1 MTTLESS
8 RKSAGDGWQAK
19 NADQEIQSMDEL
31 DRIIINELQDNFP
44 LHANPYEILAGS
56 IGIPVEQL
64 WKRVQGLVESGVIR
78 RVGFSMDSRKIGYS
92 STLAAIRVMPE
103 RIEEVS
109 ALIATFPE
117 ITHGYLRDDG
127 YNIWLTVI
135 AENKDRVLA
144 VLEKIRLKF
153 GLSGEDIMNLP
164 VEKLFKL
171 DARFK

>member
-1 MTTLESS
+1 
-8 RKSAGDGWQAK
+8 
-19 NADQEIQSMDEL
+19 MDEL
-31 DRIIINELQDNFP
+31 DRIIIKELQENFP
-44 LHANPYEILAGS
+44 LQANPYEILAGN
-56 IGIPVEQL
+56 IGIPVEHL
-64 WKRVQGLVESGVIR
+64 WKRVQGLVESGVVR
-78 RVGFSMDSRKIGYS
+78 RIGFSMDSQKMGYS

-109 ALIATFPE
+109 ELIATYPE

-127 YNIWLTVI
+127 YNIWFTVI
-135 AENKDRVLA
+135 AENQDRVWA
-144 VLEKIRLKF
+144 VVEKIRLTL